1 MSYLTSFRLEA
12 RHVDPA
18 AATDLRQAL
27 TDVDAPFTFI
37 DYDPSLQE
45 LYAEP
50 KYDWCWYSH
59 EDDIC
64 TVSAAVPDALIRL
77 HGEGENRDDVWDKYF
92 TGGKLVETCYAK
104 LIQPAPEK
112 VRWDA

>member
-12 RHVDPA
+12 RHVDPNA
-18 AATDLRQAL
+18 AVALRQAL
-27 TDVDAPFTFI
+27 TDVNAPFSFI
-37 DYDPSLQE
+37 DYDPNLQE

-50 KYDWCWYSH
+50 EYDWCWYSH

-92 TGGKLVETCYAK
+92 TGGKLVETCYAE
-104 LIQPAPEK
+104 LVPPLPEK